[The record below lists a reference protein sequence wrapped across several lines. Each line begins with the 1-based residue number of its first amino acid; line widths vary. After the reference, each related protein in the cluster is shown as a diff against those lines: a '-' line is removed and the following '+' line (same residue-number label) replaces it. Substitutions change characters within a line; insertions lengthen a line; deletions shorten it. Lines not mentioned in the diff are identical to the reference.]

1 MMSFDF
7 FELDTHLMAVERNS
21 GRAWVWMDGTW
32 ISAIGNPSDCYATY
46 QAISCRAF
54 AKKYPVAARSVIEA
68 R

>member
-46 QAISCRAF
+46 QTISHRAF
-54 AKKYPVAARSVIEA
+54 AKKHPVAARSVSKA